1 MTFVYLICFLLITVG
16 AVILLKLTPE
26 RITSDLMRFVSP
38 KQTLRDKVLTI
49 KGKKKSRKLTVELNR
64 IRDALA
70 KTGKGGQFA
79 IACAASILLMVIG
92 CVVAIMIDNA
102 FLIPVFAIAFA
113 LIPFAYAKRTVSFY
127 DNHIKE
133 ELETALSII
142 TTSYVRTDDI
152 VTAVKEN
159 VQYLKPPVKDIFAGF
174 VAENMMISSD
184 IKQSIRHL
192 KEKINNSIFDE
203 WCDTLVSCQ
212 DDRTLKDTLM
222 PIVAKL
228 TDVRIVNN
236 EIKGMLTAAR
246 TEYWMMA
253 AMVVG
258 NIPLLY
264 IINKDWY
271 AALMFTTLGKIVLAV
286 CGLTI
291 IVTALLMFKYTKQVE
306 FRK

>member
-1 MTFVYLICFLLITVG
+1 LLITVG

-159 VQYLKPPVKDIFAGF
+159 VQYLKPPVKEIFAGF

-203 WCDTLVSCQ
+203 WCDTLISCQ

>member
-1 MTFVYLICFLLITVG
+1 MTFVYLICFLLITIG

-159 VQYLKPPVKDIFAGF
+159 VQYLKPPVKEIFAGF

-203 WCDTLVSCQ
+203 WCDTLISCQ

>member
-159 VQYLKPPVKDIFAGF
+159 VQYLKPPVKDIFASF

-192 KEKINNSIFDE
+192 KEKVGNSIFDE

-236 EIKGMLTAAR
+236 EIKGMLMAAR

>member
-1 MTFVYLICFLLITVG
+1 
-16 AVILLKLTPE
+16 
-26 RITSDLMRFVSP
+26 
-38 KQTLRDKVLTI
+38 
-49 KGKKKSRKLTVELNR
+49 
-64 IRDALA
+64 
-70 KTGKGGQFA
+70 
-79 IACAASILLMVIG
+79 
-92 CVVAIMIDNA
+92 MIDNA

-113 LIPFAYAKRTVSFY
+113 IIPFAYAKRTISYY

-133 ELETALSII
+133 DLETALSII
-142 TTSYVRTDDI
+142 TSSYVRTDDI

-174 VAENMMISSD
+174 VAENMMVSAD

-192 KEKINNSIFDE
+192 KEKISNSIFDE
-203 WCDTLVSCQ
+203 WCDTLISCQ

-236 EIKGMLTAAR
+236 EIKGMLVAAR

-264 IINKDWY
+264 FLNKDWY
-271 AALMFTTLGKIVLAV
+271 AALMFTTLGKIVLAL

-291 IVTALLMFKYTKQVE
+291 IVTAILMFKFTKQVE
-306 FRK
+306 YRK

>member
-1 MTFVYLICFLLITVG
+1 MTFVYLICFLLITIG

-159 VQYLKPPVKDIFAGF
+159 VQYLKPPVKEIFAGF

-203 WCDTLVSCQ
+203 WCDTLISCQ

-291 IVTALLMFKYTKQVE
+291 IVTALLMFKYTRQVE
-306 FRK
+306 YRK

>member
-1 MTFVYLICFLLITVG
+1 MTFIYFICFLLITIGVI
-16 AVILLKLTPE
+16 ILLRLNPE
-26 RITSDLMRFVSP
+26 KITDDLKRFVSP
-38 KQTLRDKVLTI
+38 KQTIREKVQTA
-49 KGKKKSRKLTVELNR
+49 KGKKRSRKLTVELNR
-64 IRDALA
+64 IRDALEQ
-70 KTGKGGQFA
+70 TGKGGQFS
-79 IACAASILLMVIG
+79 IACAASVVLMILG
-92 CVVAIMIDNA
+92 CILAIMIDNA

-113 LIPFAYAKRTVSFY
+113 MITFAYAKRTVNYY
-127 DNHIKE
+127 DNHFKE
-133 ELETALSII
+133 ELETSLSII

-159 VQYLKPPVKDIFAGF
+159 MQHLKPPVKEIFAGF
-174 VAENMMISSD
+174 VAENMMISAD

-192 KEKINNSIFDE
+192 KEKVSNSIFDE
-203 WCDTLVSCQ
+203 WCDTLIACQ

-236 EIKGMLTAAR
+236 EIKEMLSAAR
-246 TEYWMMA
+246 TEYFMMA

-264 IINKDWY
+264 FLNKDWY
-271 AALMFTTLGKIVLAV
+271 AALMYTTLGKIILAI

-291 IVTALLMFKYTKQVE
+291 VITAMLMFKYTKQVE
-306 FRK
+306 YKK

>member
-159 VQYLKPPVKDIFAGF
+159 VQYLKPPVKDIFASF

-203 WCDTLVSCQ
+203 WCDTLISCQ

>member
-203 WCDTLVSCQ
+203 WCDTLISCQ

>member
-159 VQYLKPPVKDIFAGF
+159 VQYLKPPVKDIFASF

-203 WCDTLVSCQ
+203 WCDTLISCQ

-236 EIKGMLTAAR
+236 EIKGMLMAAR

>member
-1 MTFVYLICFLLITVG
+1 MTFVYLICFLLITAG
-16 AVILLKLTPE
+16 TIILLRLNPE
-26 RITSDLMRFVSP
+26 KITDDLMRFVSP
-38 KQTLRDKVLTI
+38 KQMLREKVMTA
-49 KGKKKSRKLTVELNR
+49 KGKKRSRKLTVELNR
-64 IRDALA
+64 IRDALEQ
-70 KTGKGGQFA
+70 TGKGGLFTV
-79 IACAASILLMVIG
+79 ACAASVVLMILG
-92 CVVAIMIDNA
+92 CIIAVMIDNA
-102 FLIPVFAIAFA
+102 FLIPVFAVAFA
-113 LIPFAYAKRTVSFY
+113 IIPFAYAKRTVSFY

-152 VTAVKEN
+152 VTAVREN

-184 IKQSIRHL
+184 VKQSIRHL
-192 KEKINNSIFDE
+192 KEKVSNSIFDE
-203 WCDTLVSCQ
+203 WCDTLIACQ

-222 PIVAKL
+222 PTVAKL

-236 EIKGMLTAAR
+236 EIKGMLSAAR

-264 IINKDWY
+264 FLNKDWY
-271 AALMFTTLGKIVLAV
+271 AALMFTTPGKIVLAV
-286 CGLTI
+286 CALAI
-291 IVTALLMFKYTKQVE
+291 VVTAVLMFRYTKQVE
-306 FRK
+306 YKK

>member
-1 MTFVYLICFLLITVG
+1 MTFVYLICFLLITIG

-159 VQYLKPPVKDIFAGF
+159 VQYLKPPVKDIFASF

-203 WCDTLVSCQ
+203 WCDTLISCQ

-306 FRK
+306 YRK

>member
-1 MTFVYLICFLLITVG
+1 MTFVYLICFLLITIG

-159 VQYLKPPVKDIFAGF
+159 VQYLKPPVKEIFAGF

-192 KEKINNSIFDE
+192 KEKVGNSIFDE
-203 WCDTLVSCQ
+203 WCDTLISCQ

-306 FRK
+306 YRK

>member
-1 MTFVYLICFLLITVG
+1 MTFVYLICFLLITIG

-159 VQYLKPPVKDIFAGF
+159 VQYLKPPVKEIFAGF
-174 VAENMMISSD
+174 VAENMIISSD

-203 WCDTLVSCQ
+203 WCDTLISCQ

-306 FRK
+306 YRK